1 MSTDNAGL
9 STHGEVTMKVK
20 AIAGMMGL
28 AGAVLLSPVAQ
39 AVDADAAQALAKK
52 EGCMKCHA
60 IDKKKDASSYKEI
73 AAKWAGKPDAEAKLI
88 HHITSGEKVKMADG
102 TEEDHKIIKTK
113 DVDQQKNLIDWILSL
128 K

>member
-1 MSTDNAGL
+1 MN
-9 STHGEVTMKVK
+9 VK
-20 AIAGMMGL
+20 AIAGMLGL
-28 AGAVLLSPVAQ
+28 AAVGFLSPAAY

-60 IDKKKDASSYKEI
+60 LDKEKDASSFKKI
-73 AAKWAGKPDAEAKLI
+73 AGKWAGKPDAEAKLI

-113 DVDQQKNLIDWILSL
+113 DADAQKNLVDWILSL